1 VRAAALLVLVT
12 LSALVLVPAA
22 LGYERYVIGG
32 GSMGG
37 ALPRGSIAYEQRVP
51 TAELRPGDVITY
63 TPPGHATRVTHRI
76 ASVRGQVLRTRGDA
90 NAALDPWTFRLTGSE
105 QAVVRFHVPVAGYA
119 FAALGIRWVRMLV
132 IGLPALLVAASVL
145 RRPAREPA
153 AA

>member
-1 VRAAALLVLVT
+1 VA
-12 LSALVLVPAA
+12 LSALVLVPTA
-22 LGYERYVIGG
+22 LGYERYVIPG

-51 TAELRPGDVITY
+51 TADLRPGDVITY

-76 ASVRGQVLRTRGDA
+76 ASIRDGVMRTRGDA
-90 NAALDPWTFRLTGSE
+90 NAALDPWTFRLSGSQ
-105 QAVVRFHVPVAGYA
+105 QAIVRIHLPLAGYA
-119 FAALGIRWVRMLV
+119 FAALGIRWVRMLA

-145 RRPAREPA
+145 RRSAREPA